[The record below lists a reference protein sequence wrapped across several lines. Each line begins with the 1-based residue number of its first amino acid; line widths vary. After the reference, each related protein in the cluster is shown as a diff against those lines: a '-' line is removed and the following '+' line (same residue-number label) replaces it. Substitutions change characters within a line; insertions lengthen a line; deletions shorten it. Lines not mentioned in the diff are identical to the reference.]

1 MIVFGD
7 CVGQFEH
14 MVDRKSKMYQ
24 SQQGLKKEYN
34 FKEQQFETLIKGD
47 SQLELEDSLRG
58 SIKYQDS
65 DVPTK
70 TPNPKQIREDRQKNP
85 FIESVVLK
93 ESDKGIT
100 QTTLANKLDSPIT
113 IHLTVE
119 QSLARA
125 LEAGPATRVN
135 KDLDKE
141 LPKFKRMSEVDLV
154 PIKSGYS
161 SVKDPK
167 QLQHNSLLLISQK
180 VKLASPAPRRNR

>member
-1 MIVFGD
+1 M
-7 CVGQFEH
+7 
-14 MVDRKSKMYQ
+14 
-24 SQQGLKKEYN
+24 
-34 FKEQQFETLIKGD
+34 
-47 SQLELEDSLRG
+47 
-58 SIKYQDS
+58 
-65 DVPTK
+65 PTK

-85 FIESVVLK
+85 FI

-119 QSLARA
+119 QSLARV

-141 LPKFKRMSEVDLV
+141 LLKFKRMSEVDLV

-167 QLQHNSLLLISQK
+167 QLHHNSLLLISQK
-180 VKLASPAPRRNR
+180 VKLASPVPRRNR

>member
-1 MIVFGD
+1 M
-7 CVGQFEH
+7 
-14 MVDRKSKMYQ
+14 
-24 SQQGLKKEYN
+24 
-34 FKEQQFETLIKGD
+34 
-47 SQLELEDSLRG
+47 
-58 SIKYQDS
+58 
-65 DVPTK
+65 PTK
-70 TPNPKQIREDRQKNP
+70 TPNPKQIKEDSQKNP
-85 FIESVVLK
+85 FI

-119 QSLARA
+119 QSLARV

-180 VKLASPAPRRNR
+180 VKLASPAPRRNRQFKKGVTTSAGEANKLFKHNFSSSEQINLPGSN